1 MRVTQ
6 QLGSSQYPRN
16 GAIKTWNEY
25 VQGDWRNCRPD
36 AIKAVYDDNFAI
48 KVALTYLKETVARW
62 NSFVAKGA
70 DPDFERGPDAPMHAI
85 ATPPFYAA
93 RIIIEWHDSCGGLRI
108 NGKAQVLD
116 MKGQVIPGLY
126 AGGEATGAH
135 LMHGLG
141 KCCTHGYMAASN
153 AVDERA

>member
-1 MRVTQ
+1 MAT
-6 QLGSSQYPRN
+6 
-16 GAIKTWNEY
+16 AIREGNEH
-25 VQGDWRNCRPD
+25 Q
-36 AIKAVYDDNFAI
+36 

-62 NSFVAKGA
+62 NSFVAKGT
-70 DPDFERGPDAPMHAI
+70 DPDFERGPDAPMYAI

-93 RIIIEWHDSCGGLRI
+93 RIIIEWHDLCGGLRI